1 MINRAIY
8 VYFLRD
14 KHLISVVLS
23 WIDLKKNENKIG
35 QRSKVS
41 SQSEDRWLGVLSAF
55 ENQNKREASS
65 PASAISKHSE
75 NFNTIVKITYS

>member
-1 MINRAIY
+1 MQYIY
-8 VYFLRD
+8 IFLRD

-41 SQSEDRWLGVLSAF
+41 SPSEDRWLGVLSAF

-65 PASAISKHSE
+65 SASAISKHSE
-75 NFNTIVKITYS
+75 NFSTIVKITHS